1 MHANNVYGGGK
12 NSRKLSIKSKDDII
26 KDLRSL
32 LNLKKENKVIKK
44 QADRNCYKPYWTR
57 KGRLF
62 RASKD

>member
-1 MHANNVYGGGK
+1 MHANKVYGGGK

-44 QADRNCYKPYWTR
+44 
-57 KGRLF
+57 
-62 RASKD
+62 AS

>member
-44 QADRNCYKPYWTR
+44 
-57 KGRLF
+57 
-62 RASKD
+62 ASWQKLL